1 MFSFLLGA
9 LSTVAVAQDQEAVGN
24 GLTDYSIS
32 AFGLNFQNAWVERDY
47 GLGCLG
53 LEGFAA
59 EGFLRTGAEGHI
71 CGQGANNMMD
81 IGPYAGL
88 SLRPGPFFFSLLGEG
103 GLGWSNFAML
113 NDSSAWFFLK
123 PRLGLGVGAG
133 FIGVEVSGY
142 SQFAFPFNGSDPFTI
157 SGGQL
162 ALMFG
167 DFYGPDHVHRH
178 RAPPPAR
185 HYWWHRRHPRR
196 Y

>member
-1 MFSFLLGA
+1 MLLLLSA
-9 LSTVAVAQDQEAVGN
+9 LATAAFAQDTEAVGN

-32 AFGLNFQNAWVERDY
+32 AFGLNFQNASVSPDY

-71 CGQGANNMMD
+71 CGQGANNMFD

-103 GLGWSNFAML
+103 GLGWSNFATL
-113 NDSSAWFFLK
+113 HDSSAFFFLK
-123 PRLGLGVGAG
+123 PRLGLGIGAG
-133 FIGVEVSGY
+133 FFGVELSGY
-142 SQFAFPFNGSDPFTI
+142 SQLAFPFDGGDMFTI

-162 ALMFG
+162 ALLFG
-167 DFYGPDHVHRH
+167 DFYGPDHVYR
-178 RAPPPAR
+178 RRGPPPAR
-185 HYWWHRRHPRR
+185 HYWWHHPRR
-196 Y
+196 R